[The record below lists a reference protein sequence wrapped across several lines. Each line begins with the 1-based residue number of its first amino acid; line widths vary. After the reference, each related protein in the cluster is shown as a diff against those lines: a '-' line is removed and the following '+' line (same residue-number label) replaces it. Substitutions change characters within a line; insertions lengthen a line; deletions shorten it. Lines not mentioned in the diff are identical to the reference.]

1 MPNGDLKKY
10 LRDSRPLSLN
20 RQAVRPPPGE
30 RVIYKIVNFYRRFYY
45 HILIIQFIKF
55 KKLCFKEKKWAF
67 LSSVIK

>member
-55 KKLCFKEKKWAF
+55 KKFCIIRDKMNILKFKC
-67 LSSVIK
+67 